1 MHHALV
7 AKLTGNC
14 WLNIS
19 FLLLF
24 SPIGLFYGDLC
35 DALLSN
41 ANELSAITEGFI
53 ASLCEE
59 LYELFSK

>member
-14 WLNIS
+14 WLNII

-24 SPIGLFYGDLC
+24 LPIGVFHGDLC

-41 ANELSAITEGFI
+41 ANEFSTITEGFI

-59 LYELFSK
+59 LYEPFSK

>member
-1 MHHALV
+1 MHHALL

-24 SPIGLFYGDLC
+24 SSIGVFHGDLC

-41 ANELSAITEGFI
+41 ANELSTITEGFI
-53 ASLCEE
+53 ASLCEG

>member
-19 FLLLF
+19 FLLLL
-24 SPIGLFYGDLC
+24 SSIGLFYGDLC

-41 ANELSAITEGFI
+41 ANEVSAITEGFI
-53 ASLCEE
+53 ASLCEW
-59 LYELFSK
+59 LCELFSK